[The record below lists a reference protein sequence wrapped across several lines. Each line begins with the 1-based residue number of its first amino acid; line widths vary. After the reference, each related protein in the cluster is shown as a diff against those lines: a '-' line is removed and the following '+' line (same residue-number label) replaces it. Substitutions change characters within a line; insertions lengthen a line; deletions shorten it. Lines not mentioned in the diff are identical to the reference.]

1 VELEIGRVRLIGFE
15 DLLARMTILALDLER
30 GMKVAPKF
38 VASMDRLAAAA
49 EFGDMQGAWADQ
61 RREGHPMEF
70 RDALERAREFAAM
83 WPELLVPPVYS
94 TDVTRRCEW
103 CETTAEFPLCDTSA
117 MMELV
122 GYC

>member
-1 VELEIGRVRLIGFE
+1 
-15 DLLARMTILALDLER
+15 
-30 GMKVAPKF
+30 
-38 VASMDRLAAAA
+38 
-49 EFGDMQGAWADQ
+49 
-61 RREGHPMEF
+61 
-70 RDALERAREFAAM
+70 M

-103 CETTAEFPLCDTSA
+103 CETTAEFPLCDASA